1 MKRIENKFK
10 KLKQK
15 KQKAF
20 GVFLTAGYPS
30 LKYSKDIFKKILDA
44 GVDFVE
50 IGLPFSD
57 PMADGPLIQHSSQI
71 AIQQNVSVSEC
82 FELVKEIRK
91 INNDIPII
99 LMGYY
104 NPIHYYGNLKFIKK
118 AVLSG
123 IDGLIIV
130 DLPMEED
137 EEFYNLSYKNNLPL
151 IRLVT
156 PTTDE
161 ERLHKILKNALGFV
175 YYVSVTGI
183 TGTKSASVKEV
194 KNKIEVINK
203 ITNLPV
209 IAGFGIKNPIDAKK
223 MSSIS
228 DGIVIGSSLVKKI
241 EEVYKN
247 KNGLNEIFK
256 FLKGFIEVKV

>member
-1 MKRIENKFK
+1 MRRVEKKFK
-10 KLKQK
+10 ELKQQ

-30 LKYSKDIFKKILDA
+30 LKYSKDIFKKIIDA
-44 GVDFVE
+44 KADFIE

-57 PMADGPLIQHSSQI
+57 PMADGPLIQHSSQV
-71 AIQQNVSVSEC
+71 AIKQNTSVEDC
-82 FELVKEIRK
+82 FKIVREIRK
-91 INNDIPII
+91 KNNNIPIV

-104 NPIHYYGNLKFIKK
+104 NPIHYYGNLKFIKNS
-118 AVLSG
+118 VSSG

-161 ERLHKILKNALGFV
+161 ERLKKILKNAYGFV

-183 TGTKSASVKEV
+183 TGTKSASVRDV
-194 KNKIEVINK
+194 KNKIKVIKK

-209 IAGFGIKNPIDAKK
+209 IAGFGIKNSVDAKK

-228 DGIVIGSSLVKKI
+228 DGIVIGSSLVNKI
-241 EEVYKN
+241 EEVYKK
-247 KNGLNEIFK
+247 KNGLNEIFN
-256 FLKGFIEVKV
+256 FLKSFK

>member
-1 MKRIENKFK
+1 MLRIRNKFNY
-10 KLKQK
+10 LKQK

-30 LKYSKDIFKKILDA
+30 LKFSKDIYKKILDA
-44 GVDFVE
+44 KVDFIE

-71 AIQQNVSVSEC
+71 AIKQNVSIQEC
-82 FELVKEIRK
+82 FEIVEEIRN
-91 INNDIPII
+91 INNDVPII

-104 NPIHYYGNLKFIKK
+104 NPIHYYGKLRFINK
-118 AVLSG
+118 AVSSG
-123 IDGLIIV
+123 IDGLIVV

-137 EEFYNLSYKNNLPL
+137 EEFYNLSLKKKLPL

-156 PTTDE
+156 PTTNE
-161 ERLHKILKNALGFV
+161 KRLKKILKNACGFI

-183 TGTKSASVKEV
+183 TGTKSASVKDV
-194 KNKIEVINK
+194 KDKIKTINK
-203 ITNLPV
+203 ISDLPV
-209 IAGFGIKNPIDAKK
+209 VVGFGIKNPIDAKM

-228 DGIVIGSSLVKKI
+228 DGIVIGSSLVEKI
-241 EEVYKN
+241 ENVCK
-247 KNGLNEIFK
+247 KKDGLSEIFK
-256 FLKGFIEVKV
+256 FLKSFQY

>member
-1 MKRIENKFK
+1 MIRVKTKFK
-10 KLKQK
+10 ELKQK

-30 LKYSKDIFKKILDA
+30 LEYSKNIFKKILDA
-44 GVDFVE
+44 KVDFIE

-71 AIQQNVSVSEC
+71 AIEQNTSVEEC
-82 FELVKEIRK
+82 FNLVKEIRK
-91 INNDIPII
+91 LNNEIPII

-118 AVLSG
+118 AVSSG

-161 ERLHKILKNALGFV
+161 ERLKKILKNAHGFV

-183 TGTKSASVKEV
+183 TGTKSASVNDV
-194 KNKIEVINK
+194 KNKIKVIKK

-209 IAGFGIKNPIDAKK
+209 IAGFGIKNSVDAKK

-228 DGIVIGSSLVKKI
+228 DGIVIGSSLVKI
-241 EEVYKN
+241 IGEVYKK

-256 FLKGFIEVKV
+256 FLKGFK

>member
-1 MKRIENKFK
+1 MIRVKNKFK
-10 KLKQK
+10 ELKQK

-30 LKYSKDIFKKILDA
+30 LEYSKDIFKKILDA
-44 GVDFVE
+44 EVDFIE

-71 AIQQNVSVSEC
+71 AIQQNTSVEEC
-82 FELVKEIRK
+82 FDIVKGIRK
-91 INNDIPII
+91 KNSDIPII

-161 ERLHKILKNALGFV
+161 ERLKKILKNAYGFV

-183 TGTKSASVKEV
+183 TGTKSASVNDV
-194 KNKIEVINK
+194 KNKIKVIKK

-209 IAGFGIKNPIDAKK
+209 IAGFGIKNSMDAKK

-228 DGIVIGSSLVKKI
+228 DGIVIGSSLVNKI
-241 EEVYKN
+241 EEVYKK
-247 KNGLNEIFK
+247 KNGLNEILK
-256 FLKGFIEVKV
+256 FLKSFK

>member
-1 MKRIENKFK
+1 MIRIKNKFK
-10 KLKQK
+10 ELKQK

-30 LKYSKDIFKKILDA
+30 LEYSKDIFKKILDA
-44 GVDFVE
+44 KVDFIE

-71 AIQQNVSVSEC
+71 AIEQNTSVEEC
-82 FELVKEIRK
+82 FKLVKEIRK

-118 AVLSG
+118 AVSSG

-137 EEFYNLSYKNNLPL
+137 EEFYNLSCKNNLPL

-161 ERLHKILKNALGFV
+161 ERLKKILKNAHGFV

-183 TGTKSASVKEV
+183 TGTKSASVNDV
-194 KNKIEVINK
+194 KNKIKVIKK

-209 IAGFGIKNPIDAKK
+209 IAGFGIKNSVDAKK

-228 DGIVIGSSLVKKI
+228 DGIVIGSSLVNKI
-241 EEVYKN
+241 EEVYKK

-256 FLKGFIEVKV
+256 FLKSFK

>member
-1 MKRIENKFK
+1 MIRIKNKFK
-10 KLKQK
+10 ELKQK

-30 LKYSKDIFKKILDA
+30 LEYSKDIFIKILDA
-44 GVDFVE
+44 KVDFIE

-71 AIQQNVSVSEC
+71 AIEQNTSVEEC
-82 FELVKEIRK
+82 FKLVKEIRK
-91 INNDIPII
+91 LNNEIPII

-104 NPIHYYGNLKFIKK
+104 NPIHYYGNLKFIKNS
-118 AVLSG
+118 VSSG

-161 ERLHKILKNALGFV
+161 KRLKKILKNALGFV

-183 TGTKSASVKEV
+183 TGTKSASVKDV
-194 KNKIEVINK
+194 KNKIKIIKK
-203 ITNLPV
+203 ITDLPV
-209 IAGFGIKNPIDAKK
+209 IAGFGIKNSIDAKK

-228 DGIVIGSSLVKKI
+228 DGIVIGSSLVNKI
-241 EEVYKN
+241 EKVYK
-247 KNGLNEIFK
+247 KKTGLNEIFK
-256 FLKGFIEVKV
+256 FLKSFK

>member
-1 MKRIENKFK
+1 MIRVKNKFK
-10 KLKQK
+10 ELKQK

-30 LKYSKDIFKKILDA
+30 LEYSKNIFKKILDA
-44 GVDFVE
+44 KVDFIE

-57 PMADGPLIQHSSQI
+57 PMADGPVIQHSSQI
-71 AIQQNVSVSEC
+71 AIEQNTSVEEC
-82 FELVKEIRK
+82 FKLVKEIRK

-161 ERLHKILKNALGFV
+161 ERLKKILKNAHGFV

-183 TGTKSASVKEV
+183 TGTKSASVNDV
-194 KNKIEVINK
+194 KNKIKVIKK

-209 IAGFGIKNPIDAKK
+209 IAGFGIKNSVDAKK

-228 DGIVIGSSLVKKI
+228 DGIVIGSSLVNKI
-241 EEVYKN
+241 EEVYKK
-247 KNGLNEIFK
+247 KNGLNEIFN
-256 FLKGFIEVKV
+256 FLKSFK

>member
-1 MKRIENKFK
+1 MIRIKNKFK
-10 KLKQK
+10 ELKQK

-30 LKYSKDIFKKILDA
+30 LEYSKNIFKKILDA
-44 GVDFVE
+44 KVDFIE

-71 AIQQNVSVSEC
+71 AIEQNTSVEEC
-82 FELVKEIRK
+82 FKLVKEIRK

-161 ERLHKILKNALGFV
+161 ERLKKILKNAHGFV

-183 TGTKSASVKEV
+183 TGTKSASVNDV
-194 KNKIEVINK
+194 KNKIKVIKK

-209 IAGFGIKNPIDAKK
+209 IAGFGIKNSVDAKK

-228 DGIVIGSSLVKKI
+228 DGIVIGSSLVNKI
-241 EEVYKN
+241 EEVYKK

-256 FLKGFIEVKV
+256 FLKSFK

>member
-1 MKRIENKFK
+1 MIRVKNKFK
-10 KLKQK
+10 ELKQK

-30 LKYSKDIFKKILDA
+30 LEYSKDIFKKILDA
-44 GVDFVE
+44 EVDFIE

-71 AIQQNVSVSEC
+71 AIEQNTSVEEC
-82 FELVKEIRK
+82 FKLVKEIRK

-161 ERLHKILKNALGFV
+161 ERLKKILKNAYGFV

-183 TGTKSASVKEV
+183 TGTKSASVNDV
-194 KNKIEVINK
+194 KNKIKVIKK

-209 IAGFGIKNPIDAKK
+209 IAGFGIKNSVDAKK

-228 DGIVIGSSLVKKI
+228 DGIVIGSSLVNKI
-241 EEVYKN
+241 EEVYKK
-247 KNGLNEIFK
+247 KNGLNEIFN
-256 FLKGFIEVKV
+256 FLKSFK

>member
-1 MKRIENKFK
+1 MIRIKNKFK
-10 KLKQK
+10 DLKQK

-30 LKYSKDIFKKILDA
+30 LEYSKDIFKIILDA
-44 GVDFVE
+44 QVDFIE

-71 AIQQNVSVSEC
+71 AIEQNISVEEC
-82 FELVKEIRK
+82 FKLVKEIRK
-91 INNDIPII
+91 INNEIPII

-130 DLPMEED
+130 DLPMGED

-161 ERLHKILKNALGFV
+161 ERLKKILKNAHGFV

-183 TGTKSASVKEV
+183 TGTKSASVNDV
-194 KNKIEVINK
+194 KNKIKVIKK

-209 IAGFGIKNPIDAKK
+209 IAGFGIKNSMDAKK

-228 DGIVIGSSLVKKI
+228 DGIVIGSSLVNKI
-241 EEVYKN
+241 EEVYKK
-247 KNGLNEIFK
+247 KNGLNEIFN
-256 FLKGFIEVKV
+256 FLKSFK

>member
-1 MKRIENKFK
+1 MIRVKTKFK
-10 KLKQK
+10 ELKQK

-30 LKYSKDIFKKILDA
+30 LEYSKNIFKKILDA
-44 GVDFVE
+44 KVDFIE

-71 AIQQNVSVSEC
+71 AIKQNTSVEDC
-82 FELVKEIRK
+82 LKLVKEIRK
-91 INNDIPII
+91 INNEIPII

-137 EEFYNLSYKNNLPL
+137 EEFYDLSYKNNLPL

-161 ERLHKILKNALGFV
+161 ERLKKILKNAHGFV

-183 TGTKSASVKEV
+183 TGTKSASVNDV
-194 KNKIEVINK
+194 KNKIKVIKK

-209 IAGFGIKNPIDAKK
+209 IAGFGIKNSVDAKK

-228 DGIVIGSSLVKKI
+228 DGIVIGSSLVNKI
-241 EEVYKN
+241 EEVYKK
-247 KNGLNEIFK
+247 KNGLNEIFN
-256 FLKGFIEVKV
+256 FLKSFK

>member
-1 MKRIENKFK
+1 MIRIKNKFK
-10 KLKQK
+10 ELKQK

-30 LKYSKDIFKKILDA
+30 LEYSKDIFKKTLDA
-44 GVDFVE
+44 EVDFIE

-71 AIQQNVSVSEC
+71 AIQQNTSVEEC
-82 FELVKEIRK
+82 FDIVKEIRK

-161 ERLHKILKNALGFV
+161 ERLKKILKNAHGFV

-183 TGTKSASVKEV
+183 TGTKSASVNDV
-194 KNKIEVINK
+194 KNKIKVIKK

-209 IAGFGIKNPIDAKK
+209 IAGFGIKNSVDAKK

-228 DGIVIGSSLVKKI
+228 DGIVIGSSLVNKI
-241 EEVYKN
+241 EEVYKK
-247 KNGLNEIFK
+247 KNGLNEIFN
-256 FLKGFIEVKV
+256 FLKSFK

>member
-1 MKRIENKFK
+1 MIRVKNKFK
-10 KLKQK
+10 ELKQK

-30 LKYSKDIFKKILDA
+30 LEYSKNIFKKILDA
-44 GVDFVE
+44 KVDFIE

-71 AIQQNVSVSEC
+71 AIEQNTSVEEC
-82 FELVKEIRK
+82 FKLVKEIRK
-91 INNDIPII
+91 INNEIPII

-161 ERLHKILKNALGFV
+161 ERLKKILKNAHGFV

-183 TGTKSASVKEV
+183 TGTKSASVNDV
-194 KNKIEVINK
+194 KNKIKVIKK

-209 IAGFGIKNPIDAKK
+209 IAGFGIKNSVDAKK

-228 DGIVIGSSLVKKI
+228 DGIVIGSSLVNKI
-241 EEVYKN
+241 EEVYKK

-256 FLKGFIEVKV
+256 FLKSFK

>member
-1 MKRIENKFK
+1 MIRIKNKFK
-10 KLKQK
+10 ELKQK

-30 LKYSKDIFKKILDA
+30 LEYSKDIFKIILDA
-44 GVDFVE
+44 KVDFIE

-71 AIQQNVSVSEC
+71 AIEQNTSVEEC
-82 FELVKEIRK
+82 FKLVKEIRK

-161 ERLHKILKNALGFV
+161 ERLKKILKNAHGFV

-183 TGTKSASVKEV
+183 TGTKSASVNDV
-194 KNKIEVINK
+194 KNKIKVIKK

-209 IAGFGIKNPIDAKK
+209 IAGFGIKNSVDAKK

-228 DGIVIGSSLVKKI
+228 DGIVIGSSLVNKI
-241 EEVYKN
+241 EEVYKK
-247 KNGLNEIFK
+247 KNGLNEIFN
-256 FLKGFIEVKV
+256 FLKSFK

>member
-1 MKRIENKFK
+1 MIRVKNKFK
-10 KLKQK
+10 ELKQK

-30 LKYSKDIFKKILDA
+30 LEYSKDIFKKILDA
-44 GVDFVE
+44 EVDFIE

-71 AIQQNVSVSEC
+71 AIEQNTSVEEC
-82 FELVKEIRK
+82 FNLVKEIRK

-161 ERLHKILKNALGFV
+161 ERLKKILKNAYGFV

-183 TGTKSASVKEV
+183 TGTKSASVNDV
-194 KNKIEVINK
+194 KNKIKVIKK

-209 IAGFGIKNPIDAKK
+209 IAGFGIKNSVDAKK

-228 DGIVIGSSLVKKI
+228 DGIVIGSSLVNKI
-241 EEVYKN
+241 EEVYKK

-256 FLKGFIEVKV
+256 FLKSFK

>member
-1 MKRIENKFK
+1 MIRVKTKFK
-10 KLKQK
+10 ELKQK

-30 LKYSKDIFKKILDA
+30 LEYSKDIFKKILDA
-44 GVDFVE
+44 EVDFIE

-71 AIQQNVSVSEC
+71 AIEQNTSVEEC
-82 FELVKEIRK
+82 FKLVKEIRK
-91 INNDIPII
+91 INNEIPII

-161 ERLHKILKNALGFV
+161 ERLKKILKNAHGFV

-183 TGTKSASVKEV
+183 TGTKSASVNDV
-194 KNKIEVINK
+194 KNKIKVIKK

-209 IAGFGIKNPIDAKK
+209 IAGFGIKNSVDAKK

-228 DGIVIGSSLVKKI
+228 DGIVIGSSLVNKI
-241 EEVYKN
+241 EEVYKK

-256 FLKGFIEVKV
+256 FLKSFK

>member
-1 MKRIENKFK
+1 MIRVKTKFK
-10 KLKQK
+10 ELKQK

-30 LKYSKDIFKKILDA
+30 LEYSKNIFKKILDA
-44 GVDFVE
+44 KVDFIE

-71 AIQQNVSVSEC
+71 AIEQNTSVEEC
-82 FELVKEIRK
+82 FKLVKEIRK
-91 INNDIPII
+91 INNEIPII

-161 ERLHKILKNALGFV
+161 ERLKKILKNAHGFV

-183 TGTKSASVKEV
+183 TGTKSASVNDV
-194 KNKIEVINK
+194 KNKIKVIKK

-209 IAGFGIKNPIDAKK
+209 IAGFGIKNSVDAKK

-228 DGIVIGSSLVKKI
+228 DGIVIGSSLVNKI
-241 EEVYKN
+241 EEVYKK
-247 KNGLNEIFK
+247 KNGLNEIFN
-256 FLKGFIEVKV
+256 FLKSFK

>member
-1 MKRIENKFK
+1 MIRVKTKFK
-10 KLKQK
+10 ELKQK

-30 LKYSKDIFKKILDA
+30 LKFSKDIFKKILDA
-44 GVDFVE
+44 EVDFIE

-71 AIQQNVSVSEC
+71 AIQQNTSVEEC
-82 FELVKEIRK
+82 FDIVKGIRK
-91 INNDIPII
+91 INYDIPII

-118 AVLSG
+118 AVSSG

-137 EEFYNLSYKNNLPL
+137 EEFYNLSCKNNLPL

-161 ERLHKILKNALGFV
+161 ERLKKILKNAYGFV

-183 TGTKSASVKEV
+183 TGTKSALVSDVKS
-194 KNKIEVINK
+194 KIKVIK
-203 ITNLPV
+203 KFTNLPV
-209 IAGFGIKNPIDAKK
+209 IAGFGIKNSVDAKK

-228 DGIVIGSSLVKKI
+228 NGIVIGSSLVNKI
-241 EEVYKN
+241 EEVYKK
-247 KNGLNEIFK
+247 KNGLKEIFK
-256 FLKGFIEVKV
+256 FLKSFK

>member
-1 MKRIENKFK
+1 MIRVKNKFK
-10 KLKQK
+10 ELKQK

-30 LKYSKDIFKKILDA
+30 LEYSKDIFKKILDA
-44 GVDFVE
+44 EVDFIE

-71 AIQQNVSVSEC
+71 AIEQNTSVEEC
-82 FELVKEIRK
+82 FKLVKEIRK

-161 ERLHKILKNALGFV
+161 ERLKKILKNANGF
-175 YYVSVTGI
+175 
-183 TGTKSASVKEV
+183 
-194 KNKIEVINK
+194 
-203 ITNLPV
+203 
-209 IAGFGIKNPIDAKK
+209 
-223 MSSIS
+223 
-228 DGIVIGSSLVKKI
+228 VKKI
-241 EEVYKN
+241 TGQSLKIE
-247 KNGLNEIFK
+247 G
-256 FLKGFIEVKV
+256 FLSKKCPSTGDLCLIVTSLMNSS

>member
-1 MKRIENKFK
+1 MIRVKNKFK
-10 KLKQK
+10 ELKQK

-30 LKYSKDIFKKILDA
+30 LEYSKDIFKKILDA
-44 GVDFVE
+44 EVDFIE

-71 AIQQNVSVSEC
+71 AIEQNTSVEEC
-82 FELVKEIRK
+82 FKLVKEIRK

-161 ERLHKILKNALGFV
+161 ERLKKILKNAHGFV
-175 YYVSVTGI
+175 YYVSITGI
-183 TGTKSASVKEV
+183 TGTKSASVNDV
-194 KNKIEVINK
+194 KNKIKVIKK

-209 IAGFGIKNPIDAKK
+209 IAGFGIKNSVDAKK

-228 DGIVIGSSLVKKI
+228 DGIVIGSSLVNKI
-241 EEVYKN
+241 EEVYKK

-256 FLKGFIEVKV
+256 FLKSFK

>member
-1 MKRIENKFK
+1 MNNKRINDCFS
-10 KLKQK
+10 KLKSK
-15 KQKAF
+15 NKSALIA
-20 GVFLTAGYPS
+20 FLTSCDPNFSMS
-30 LKYSKDIFKKILDA
+30 LKLLQALPKA
-44 GVDFVE
+44 GVDIIE
-50 IGLPFSD
+50 LGMPFSD
-57 PMADGPLIQHSSQI
+57 PMADGPIIQRSYIRALKSGSTLKKTL
-71 AIQQNVSVSEC
+71 N
-82 FELVKEIRK
+82 LVEKFRQL
-91 INNDIPII
+91 NNHTPIV

-104 NPIHYYGNLKFIKK
+104 NPIHYYGNLKFVKK

-161 ERLHKILKNALGFV
+161 ERLKKILKNAHGFV

-183 TGTKSASVKEV
+183 TGTKSASVNDV
-194 KNKIEVINK
+194 KNKIKVIKK

-209 IAGFGIKNPIDAKK
+209 IAGFGIKNSVDAKK

-228 DGIVIGSSLVKKI
+228 DGIVIGSSLVNKI
-241 EEVYKN
+241 EEVYKK

-256 FLKGFIEVKV
+256 FLKSFK

>member
-1 MKRIENKFK
+1 MIRTKNKFEE
-10 KLKQK
+10 LKQK

-30 LKYSKDIFKKILDA
+30 LEYSKNIFKKILDA
-44 GVDFVE
+44 KVDFIE

-71 AIQQNVSVSEC
+71 AIKQNTSVEEC
-82 FELVKEIRK
+82 FKIVKEIRK
-91 INNDIPII
+91 INHDIPII

-118 AVLSG
+118 AVSSG

-137 EEFYNLSYKNNLPL
+137 EELYNSSYKYNLPL

-161 ERLHKILKNALGFV
+161 IRLKKILKNALGFV
-175 YYVSVTGI
+175 YYVSITGI
-183 TGTKSASVKEV
+183 TGTKSALVKDV
-194 KNKIEVINK
+194 KNKIKVINK

-209 IAGFGIKNPIDAKK
+209 ITGFGIKNSIDAKK

-241 EEVYKN
+241 EEVYKK
-247 KNGLNEIFK
+247 KNGLKEIYK
-256 FLKGFIEVKV
+256 FLKSFN

>member
-1 MKRIENKFK
+1 MIRIKNKFEYLK
-10 KLKQK
+10 KK

-20 GVFLTAGYPS
+20 GIFLTAGYPS

-44 GVDFVE
+44 KVDFIE

-71 AIQQNVSVSEC
+71 AIQQNISVQEC
-82 FELVKEIRK
+82 FNIVEEIRK

-104 NPIHYYGNLKFIKK
+104 NPIHYYGSLKFIKN
-118 AVLSG
+118 AVSSG
-123 IDGLIIV
+123 IDGLIVV

-137 EEFYNLSYKNNLPL
+137 EEFYNLSYKNDLPL

-161 ERLHKILKNALGFV
+161 IRLGKILKNARGFV

-183 TGTKSASVKEV
+183 TGTKSASVKDV
-194 KNKIEVINK
+194 NNKIKIINK
-203 ITNLPV
+203 ITDLPV
-209 IAGFGIKNPIDAKK
+209 IAGFGIKNSIDAKK
-223 MSSIS
+223 LSSIS
-228 DGIVIGSSLVKKI
+228 DGVVIGSSLVKKI
-241 EEVYKN
+241 DDVYKK

-256 FLKGFIEVKV
+256 FLNSFK

>member
-1 MKRIENKFK
+1 MIRVKNKFK
-10 KLKQK
+10 ELKQK

-30 LKYSKDIFKKILDA
+30 LEYSKNIFKTILDA
-44 GVDFVE
+44 EVDFIE

-71 AIQQNVSVSEC
+71 AIEQNTSVEEC
-82 FELVKEIRK
+82 FNLVKEIRK

-161 ERLHKILKNALGFV
+161 ARLKKILKNAYGFV
-175 YYVSVTGI
+175 YYISVTGI
-183 TGTKSASVKEV
+183 TGTKSASVNDV
-194 KNKIEVINK
+194 KNKIKVIKK

-209 IAGFGIKNPIDAKK
+209 IAGFGIKNSVDAKK

-228 DGIVIGSSLVKKI
+228 DGIVIGSSLVNKI
-241 EEVYKN
+241 EEEYKK
-247 KNGLNEIFK
+247 KNGINEIFK
-256 FLKGFIEVKV
+256 FLKSFR

>member
-1 MKRIENKFK
+1 MIRVVNKFK
-10 KLKQK
+10 ELKKQ

-30 LKYSKDIFKKILDA
+30 LKYSRDIFKKIIDA
-44 GVDFVE
+44 KADFIE

-71 AIQQNVSVSEC
+71 AIQQNTSVEDC
-82 FELVKEIRK
+82 FKIVKDIRK
-91 INNDIPII
+91 KNNDIPII

-104 NPIHYYGNLKFIKK
+104 NPIHYYGNLKFIKN
-118 AVLSG
+118 AVSSG

-137 EEFYNLSYKNNLPL
+137 EEFYNLSNNNNLPL

-161 ERLHKILKNALGFV
+161 IRLKKILKNAYGFI

-183 TGTKSASVKEV
+183 TGTKSASVKDV
-194 KNKIEVINK
+194 KNKIK
-203 ITNLPV
+203 IIKNFTDLPV
-209 IAGFGIKNPIDAKK
+209 IAGFGIKNSKDAKK

-228 DGIVIGSSLVKKI
+228 DGIVIGSCLVKKI
-241 EEVYKN
+241 ENVYKK
-247 KNGLNEIFK
+247 KNGLDEIFK
-256 FLKGFIEVKV
+256 FLKGFK

>member
-1 MKRIENKFK
+1 MIRVKNKFK
-10 KLKQK
+10 ELKQK

-30 LKYSKDIFKKILDA
+30 LEYSKDIFKKILDA
-44 GVDFVE
+44 EVDFIE

-71 AIQQNVSVSEC
+71 AIEQNTSVEEC
-82 FELVKEIRK
+82 FKLVKEIRK

-161 ERLHKILKNALGFV
+161 ERLKKILKNAYGFV

-183 TGTKSASVKEV
+183 TGTKSASVNDV
-194 KNKIEVINK
+194 KNKIKVIKK

-209 IAGFGIKNPIDAKK
+209 IAGFGIKNSVDAKK

-228 DGIVIGSSLVKKI
+228 DGIVIGSSLVNKI
-241 EEVYKN
+241 EEVYKK

-256 FLKGFIEVKV
+256 FLKSFK

>member
-1 MKRIENKFK
+1 MIRVKTKFK
-10 KLKQK
+10 ELKQK

-30 LKYSKDIFKKILDA
+30 LEYSKDIFKKILDA
-44 GVDFVE
+44 EVDFIE

-71 AIQQNVSVSEC
+71 AIEQNTSVEEC
-82 FELVKEIRK
+82 FNLVKEIRE

-161 ERLHKILKNALGFV
+161 ERLKKILKNAHGFV

-183 TGTKSASVKEV
+183 TGTKSASVNDV
-194 KNKIEVINK
+194 KNKIKVIKK

-209 IAGFGIKNPIDAKK
+209 IAGFGIKNSVDAKK

-228 DGIVIGSSLVKKI
+228 DGIVIGSSLVNKI
-241 EEVYKN
+241 EEVYKK
-247 KNGLNEIFK
+247 KNGLNEIFN
-256 FLKGFIEVKV
+256 FLKSFK

>member
-1 MKRIENKFK
+1 MIRVKTKFRE
-10 KLKQK
+10 LKQK

-30 LKYSKDIFKKILDA
+30 LEFSKDIFKIILDA
-44 GVDFVE
+44 EVDFIE

-71 AIQQNVSVSEC
+71 AIEQNTSVEEC
-82 FELVKEIRK
+82 FKLVKEIRK
-91 INNDIPII
+91 INNEIPII

-161 ERLHKILKNALGFV
+161 ERLKKILKNAHGFV

-183 TGTKSASVKEV
+183 TGTKSASVNDV
-194 KNKIEVINK
+194 KNKIKIIKK

-209 IAGFGIKNPIDAKK
+209 IAGFGIKNFVDAKK

-228 DGIVIGSSLVKKI
+228 DGIVIGSSLVNKI
-241 EEVYKN
+241 EEVYKK
-247 KNGLNEIFK
+247 KNGLNEIFN
-256 FLKGFIEVKV
+256 FLKSFK

>member
-1 MKRIENKFK
+1 MIRVKNKFK
-10 KLKQK
+10 ELKQK

-30 LKYSKDIFKKILDA
+30 LEYSKDIFKKILDA
-44 GVDFVE
+44 KVDFIE

-71 AIQQNVSVSEC
+71 AIEQNTSVEEC
-82 FELVKEIRK
+82 FKLVKEIRK

-161 ERLHKILKNALGFV
+161 DRLKKILKNAHGFV

-183 TGTKSASVKEV
+183 TGTKSASVNDV
-194 KNKIEVINK
+194 KNKIKVIKK

-209 IAGFGIKNPIDAKK
+209 IAGFGIKNSVDAKK

-228 DGIVIGSSLVKKI
+228 DGIVIGSSLVNKI
-241 EEVYKN
+241 EEVYKK

-256 FLKGFIEVKV
+256 FLKSFK

>member
-1 MKRIENKFK
+1 MIRVENKFK
-10 KLKQK
+10 ELRLQ

-30 LKYSKDIFKKILDA
+30 LKYSKDLFKKIIEA
-44 GVDFVE
+44 KVDFIE

-71 AIQQNVSVSEC
+71 AIEQNTSVEEC
-82 FELVKEIRK
+82 FKLVKEIRK

-161 ERLHKILKNALGFV
+161 ERLKKILKNAHGFV

-183 TGTKSASVKEV
+183 TGTKSASVNDV
-194 KNKIEVINK
+194 KNKIKVIKK
-203 ITNLPV
+203 ITNLPI
-209 IAGFGIKNPIDAKK
+209 IAGFGIKNSMDVKK

-228 DGIVIGSSLVKKI
+228 DGIVIGSSLVNKI
-241 EEVYKN
+241 EEVYKK

-256 FLKGFIEVKV
+256 FLKSFK

>member
-1 MKRIENKFK
+1 MIRIKNKFK
-10 KLKQK
+10 ELKQK

-30 LKYSKDIFKKILDA
+30 LEYSKDIFKIILDA
-44 GVDFVE
+44 EVDFIE

-71 AIQQNVSVSEC
+71 AIEQNTSVEEC
-82 FELVKEIRK
+82 FNLVKEIRS
-91 INNDIPII
+91 INNEIPII

-161 ERLHKILKNALGFV
+161 IRLKKILKNACGFV

-183 TGTKSASVKEV
+183 TGTKSASVNDV
-194 KNKIEVINK
+194 KNKIKVIKK

-209 IAGFGIKNPIDAKK
+209 IAGFGIKNSVDAKK

-228 DGIVIGSSLVKKI
+228 DGIVIGSSLVNKI
-241 EEVYKN
+241 EEVYKK
-247 KNGLNEIFK
+247 KNGLNEIFN
-256 FLKGFIEVKV
+256 FLKSFK

>member
-1 MKRIENKFK
+1 MIRVENKFK
-10 KLKQK
+10 ELRLQ

-30 LKYSKDIFKKILDA
+30 LQYSKDIFKKIIKA
-44 GVDFVE
+44 KADFIE

-71 AIQQNVSVSEC
+71 AIQQNTSVEDC
-82 FELVKEIRK
+82 FEIVKEIRK
-91 INNDIPII
+91 KNNDIPII

-104 NPIHYYGNLKFIKK
+104 NPIHYYGNLKFIKN
-118 AVLSG
+118 AVSSG

-137 EEFYNLSYKNNLPL
+137 KEFYDLSFKNKLPL
-151 IRLVT
+151 IRLIT

-161 ERLHKILKNALGFV
+161 IRLKKILKDARGFV

-183 TGTKSASVKEV
+183 TGTKSAIVKDV
-194 KNKIEVINK
+194 KNKINIIKK
-203 ITNLPV
+203 ITDLPV
-209 IAGFGIKNPIDAKK
+209 IAGFGIKNSIDAKE

-228 DGIVIGSSLVKKI
+228 DGVVIGSSLVQKI
-241 EEVYKN
+241 DEVYKN
-247 KNGLNEIFK
+247 TNGLNDIFK
-256 FLKGFIEVKV
+256 FLKGFK

>member
-1 MKRIENKFK
+1 MIRVENKFK
-10 KLKQK
+10 ELRLQ

-30 LKYSKDIFKKILDA
+30 LQYSKDVFKKIIKA
-44 GVDFVE
+44 KADFIE

-71 AIQQNVSVSEC
+71 AIEQNISVEEC
-82 FELVKEIRK
+82 FKLVKEIRK
-91 INNDIPII
+91 INNEIPII

-118 AVLSG
+118 AVSSG

-161 ERLHKILKNALGFV
+161 ERLKKILKNAHGFV

-183 TGTKSASVKEV
+183 TGTKSASVNDV
-194 KNKIEVINK
+194 KNKIKIIKK

-209 IAGFGIKNPIDAKK
+209 ITGFGIKNSMDAKK

-228 DGIVIGSSLVKKI
+228 DGIVIGSSLVNKI
-241 EEVYKN
+241 EEVYKK

-256 FLKGFIEVKV
+256 FLKSFK

>member
-1 MKRIENKFK
+1 MIRIKNKFK
-10 KLKQK
+10 ELKQK
-15 KQKAF
+15 NQKAF

-30 LKYSKDIFKKILDA
+30 LEYSKDIFKIILDA
-44 GVDFVE
+44 EVDFIE

-71 AIQQNVSVSEC
+71 AIEQNISVEES
-82 FELVKEIRK
+82 FNLVKEIRK

-161 ERLHKILKNALGFV
+161 ERLKKILKNAYGFV

-183 TGTKSASVKEV
+183 TGTKSASVNDV
-194 KNKIEVINK
+194 KNKIKVIKK

-209 IAGFGIKNPIDAKK
+209 IAGFGIKNSMDAKK

-228 DGIVIGSSLVKKI
+228 DGIVIGSSLVNKI
-241 EEVYKN
+241 EEVYKK
-247 KNGLNEIFK
+247 KNGLNEIFN
-256 FLKGFIEVKV
+256 FLKSFK

>member
-1 MKRIENKFK
+1 MIRIKNKFK
-10 KLKQK
+10 ELKQN

-30 LKYSKDIFKKILDA
+30 LKYSKDIFKKIIDA
-44 GVDFVE
+44 KIDFIE

-71 AIQQNVSVSEC
+71 AIQQNMSVQKC
-82 FELVKEIRK
+82 FKIVEGIRK
-91 INNDIPII
+91 INNEIPII

-104 NPIHYYGNLKFIKK
+104 NPIHYYGKSKFIKN
-118 AVLSG
+118 AVSSG

-161 ERLHKILKNALGFV
+161 GRLEKILKNAYGFV
-175 YYVSVTGI
+175 YYISVTGI
-183 TGTKSASVKEV
+183 TGTKSASVNDV
-194 KNKIEVINK
+194 KNKIKVIKK
-203 ITNLPV
+203 ITDLPV
-209 IAGFGIKNPIDAKK
+209 IAGFGIKNSEDAKK
-223 MSSIS
+223 MSLIS
-228 DGIVIGSSLVKKI
+228 DGIVIGSSLVDKI
-241 EEVYKN
+241 EKVYKR

-256 FLKGFIEVKV
+256 FLKSFK

>member
-1 MKRIENKFK
+1 MSRIKNKFEY
-10 KLKQK
+10 LKQK

-30 LKYSKDIFKKILDA
+30 LKYSKDIFKKILDSK
-44 GVDFVE
+44 VDFIE

-71 AIQQNVSVSEC
+71 AIQQNVSVEDC
-82 FELVKEIRK
+82 FNIVKEIRQ

-104 NPIHYYGNLKFIKK
+104 NPIHYYGNLKFTKK
-118 AVLSG
+118 AVSSG

-137 EEFYNLSYKNNLPL
+137 AELYNLSYKYNLPL

-161 ERLHKILKNALGFV
+161 IRLKKILKNALGFV

-183 TGTKSASVKEV
+183 TGTKSASVKDV
-194 KNKIEVINK
+194 KNKIKVINK

-209 IAGFGIKNPIDAKK
+209 ITGFGIKNSIDAKK

-241 EEVYKN
+241 EEVYKK
-247 KNGLNEIFK
+247 KNGLKEIYK
-256 FLKGFIEVKV
+256 FLKSFN

>member
-1 MKRIENKFK
+1 MIRVKNKFEE
-10 KLKQK
+10 LKQK

-44 GVDFVE
+44 EADFIE

-71 AIQQNVSVSEC
+71 AIKQNTSVEEC
-82 FELVKEIRK
+82 FKLVKEIRK
-91 INNDIPII
+91 INNNIPII

-161 ERLHKILKNALGFV
+161 ERLKKILKNAHGFV

-183 TGTKSASVKEV
+183 TGTKSASVNDV
-194 KNKIEVINK
+194 KNKIKVIKK

-209 IAGFGIKNPIDAKK
+209 IAGFGIKNSVDAKK

-228 DGIVIGSSLVKKI
+228 DGIVIGSSLVNKI
-241 EEVYKN
+241 EEVYKK

-256 FLKGFIEVKV
+256 FLKSFK

>member
-1 MKRIENKFK
+1 MIRVKNKFK
-10 KLKQK
+10 ELKQK

-30 LKYSKDIFKKILDA
+30 LEYSKDIFKKILDA
-44 GVDFVE
+44 EVDFIE

-71 AIQQNVSVSEC
+71 AIEQNISVEEC
-82 FELVKEIRK
+82 FKLVKEIRK

-161 ERLHKILKNALGFV
+161 ERLKKILKNAHGFV

-183 TGTKSASVKEV
+183 TGTKSASVNDV
-194 KNKIEVINK
+194 KNKIKVIKK

-209 IAGFGIKNPIDAKK
+209 IAGFGIKNSVDAKK

-228 DGIVIGSSLVKKI
+228 DGIVIGSSLVNKI
-241 EEVYKN
+241 EEVYKK

-256 FLKGFIEVKV
+256 FLKSFK

>member
-1 MKRIENKFK
+1 MIRVKNKFK
-10 KLKQK
+10 ELKQK

-30 LKYSKDIFKKILDA
+30 LEYSKKIFKKILDA
-44 GVDFVE
+44 KVDFIE

-71 AIQQNVSVSEC
+71 AIEQNTSVEEC
-82 FELVKEIRK
+82 FNLVKEIRE

-161 ERLHKILKNALGFV
+161 ERLKKILKNAHGFV

-183 TGTKSASVKEV
+183 TGTKSASVNDV
-194 KNKIEVINK
+194 KNKIKVIKK

-209 IAGFGIKNPIDAKK
+209 IAGFGIKNSVDAKK

-228 DGIVIGSSLVKKI
+228 DGIVIGSSLVNKI
-241 EEVYKN
+241 EEVYKK

-256 FLKGFIEVKV
+256 FLKSFK